1 MENENKIYP
10 IEVECVRCGSSF
22 VISPGEQ
29 KFCNDHNF
37 QLPKRCPNCRKLRK
51 QVEKR
56 ICIDCNGQFE
66 INELEKEYYLEHEC
80 ELPKRCPECRKFYKE
95 RTSNN

>member
-1 MENENKIYP
+1 MENEKIYP
-10 IEVECVRCGSSF
+10 AEVECVRCGNKF

-29 KFCNDHNF
+29 KFCKDRGFN
-37 QLPKRCPNCRKLRK
+37 LPKRCPECRKLRK
-51 QVEKR
+51 KIEVR
-56 ICIDCNGQFE
+56 TCIDCNGEFE
-66 INELEKEYYLEHEC
+66 INELEKEYYIEHEC